1 MHNRMRAKER
11 VNPGTRR
18 VLSPGEQKGTVHLL
32 GENRWIGEKGPGIRS
47 GERPVERQN
56 GRKGKM
62 VKQRTKSQNVRIRVS
77 IVPGRIGR
85 EIRVVP
91 FLVKKFLFSRPSL
104 PPKFLLLLLLE
115 SRIRWRAGRSVA
127 SPESMI
133 DREKT
138 VESAWTKITGFCLR
152 NSNLSPFNPIEI
164 PNFCQLYIFVRS
176 DLDHILSK
184 FPIII
189 FVQSDLFPILI
200 TSTTS
205 SKFPTFANYISLFD
219 PILITSYWNFQLL
232 PIIYLCSTRSFP
244 NFDHILSNTKFP
256 TFANYISLFDSVF
269 SQSWS
274 HPIKISNFC
283 QL

>member
-104 PPKFLLLLLLE
+104 PPKFLLLLLLK

-138 VESAWTKITGFCLR
+138 VESAWTKVTGFCLR

-189 FVQSDLFPILI
+189 FVRSDLFPILI
-200 TSTTS
+200 TFYRNFQFLPIIIFARPDLDHIL
-205 SKFPTFANYISLFD
+205 SKFPIFANYNLCSTRSWSHPIEISN
-219 PILITSYWNFQLL
+219 YN
-232 PIIYLCSTRSFP
+232 LCSTRSFP
-244 NFDHILSNTKFP
+244 NL
-256 TFANYISLFDSVF
+256 DS
-269 SQSWS
+269 
-274 HPIKISNFC
+274 IEISNFC